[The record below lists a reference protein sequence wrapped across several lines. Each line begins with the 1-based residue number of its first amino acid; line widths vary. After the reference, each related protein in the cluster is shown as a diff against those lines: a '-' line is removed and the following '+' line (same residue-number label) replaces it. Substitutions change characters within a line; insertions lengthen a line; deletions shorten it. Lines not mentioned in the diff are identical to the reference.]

1 MGIDDI
7 VDFIIKYSP
16 YKDRD
21 KIREYINLHL
31 LYHTCIVIYEGD
43 EIIAVARWNISP
55 SGKIAF
61 VLDTIIKEGY
71 RNNGMMKRLIEEGT
85 SVWKSVKYLA
95 WEREWKYPDREQKI
109 YSLKQILKRR

>member
-1 MGIDDI
+1 VGIEDI
-7 VDFIIKYSP
+7 VDFIVKYSP

-21 KIREYINLHL
+21 LIKEYIALHIK
-31 LYHTCIVIYEGD
+31 YGTCIVICEDD
-43 EIIAVARWNISP
+43 EVIALARWNISP

-71 RNNGMMKRLIEEGT
+71 RNNGMMRRLIEKGT
-85 SVWKSVKYLA
+85 SVWKDVKYLA

-109 YSLKQILKRR
+109 YSVKQLLKRR